1 LVTKLSEGVEA
12 RRIRMIIEEG
22 KANMKGVKVLTQ
34 EKYDSVPALL
44 ERGMDR
50 NEIAALF
57 GVTPASLQVLC
68 SNRGIS
74 LRRGGRYTPRRNLSL
89 TDQVLDLNQT
99 TLVALREKARTMGM
113 NEAQLISDLLETIV
127 TDDLYGAVLDLEEA
141 A

>member
-1 LVTKLSEGVEA
+1 M
-12 RRIRMIIEEG
+12 R
-22 KANMKGVKVLTQ
+22 GVKVLTQ

-44 ERGMDR
+44 QQGLDH

-74 LRRGGRYTPRRNLSL
+74 LRRGGARQPRRYLSL
-89 TDQVLDLNQT
+89 LEAPLNLNKA
-99 TLVALREKARTMGM
+99 TLVALRAKARAMGV
-113 NEAQLISDLLETIV
+113 NEVKLVNDLLETIV

>member
-1 LVTKLSEGVEA
+1 
-12 RRIRMIIEEG
+12 
-22 KANMKGVKVLTQ
+22 MKGVKVLTQ

-50 NEIAALF
+50 YEIAALF

-74 LRRGGRYTPRRNLSL
+74 LRRGGRHTPRRNLSL
-89 TDQVLDLNQT
+89 ADQVLDLNQT
-99 TLVALREKARTMGM
+99 TLVALREKARTMGV
-113 NEAQLISDLLETIV
+113 NEAKLVSDLLETIV

>member
-1 LVTKLSEGVEA
+1 
-12 RRIRMIIEEG
+12 
-22 KANMKGVKVLTQ
+22 MKGIKVLTQ

-44 ERGMDR
+44 ERGM
-50 NEIAALF
+50 NPGEIAALF

-74 LRRGGRYTPRRNLSL
+74 LRRGGRRAPRRNLSL
-89 TDQVLDLNQT
+89 ANAALDLNQT